1 MNEVNAVLGD
11 RIKISRKMLDMTRE
25 RLAEKIEVTP
35 RFLADVE
42 SGKVGVSLTTL
53 KKICIALS
61 VSADYLLGLAD
72 AADSQLS
79 DIVKNK
85 VNITDSKYL
94 PAVLTLLDE
103 LDKIN

>member
-1 MNEVNAVLGD
+1 MSELNIVLGD
-11 RIKISRKMLDMTRE
+11 RIKLSRKTLGMTRE

-53 KKICIALS
+53 KKICVALS
-61 VSADYLLGLAD
+61 VSADFLLGLAD
-72 AADSQLS
+72 IADSQLS

-85 VNITDSKYL
+85 INITDAKYL
-94 PAVLTLLDE
+94 PAVLMLLDE
-103 LDKIN
+103 LDKID